1 VDSKTAES
9 VPPEYLNHCF
19 HTTNNLPKKHTKSTT
34 SFWLTLQKCSKVI
47 CYIKEILTNMTHFLE
62 IHEIGAGTQLSKKK
76 SFLSM
81 EYVDPVQMK
90 FN

>member
-1 VDSKTAES
+1 
-9 VPPEYLNHCF
+9 
-19 HTTNNLPKKHTKSTT
+19 
-34 SFWLTLQKCSKVI
+34 
-47 CYIKEILTNMTHFLE
+47 MTHFLE